1 MGFILDGLETESYDR
16 QYSDRELLNRIV
28 GYFRPYGGRM
38 ALIAVMITLNSVM
51 GALGP
56 IVIARAIGLLET
68 NPTTVTM
75 ALIALGVSLVGA
87 SAWVFNY
94 VRQMFSARVTSNVV
108 LKLRE
113 DVFNATVRHDMS
125 FYDEHPS
132 GKIVSRVTSD
142 TQDFAEVVNLTLNM
156 LSQLLLVAMLIIYLL
171 TVNASLTLL
180 LIAMAPFAA
189 AIALSFRR
197 LARRVTQN
205 ARRVTAIINAQI
217 QESISGILVAKS
229 FRQEAAIYD
238 TFDANNRQ
246 GYRVGL
252 TRGLTLSG
260 IFPLMGFASGLGTAI
275 VFFAGGL
282 ATRTTIAPAEWYLFM
297 QTVGFFWFPV
307 TSIASFWSQF
317 QDGLSAA
324 ERVFALIDREP
335 RVKQTAAES
344 VGPRAAEEQGS
355 RGEREQGREEAGEP
369 VAQAARVAQAVQLAG
384 MEERKG
390 AAEKESRGEQE
401 LLAGESTPAPLHPR
415 SSAATPPTYGRIEF
429 RHVRFSYTDREVV
442 LPDFSLDIRAGETV
456 ALVGHTGAG
465 KSSIGKL
472 ITRFYEFQGGEITL
486 DGRDIR
492 TLDLGQ
498 YRRQIGLVPQ
508 EPFLFAGTVADNIR
522 YGRPEAGAPEVER
535 AARAISGGEWLAA
548 LPAGLETDVGERG
561 GNLSMG
567 QRQLVALARVVLKD
581 PAIFILDEATAS
593 IDPFTETQIQEG
605 LQEIMRDRTSLII
618 AHRLFTV
625 RHADRIIVIRDGRI
639 IEEGKHEELLA
650 AGGHYAELYN
660 TYFRHQALEYVE
672 SSAWRKDSTSVD
684 NPSDPL

>member
-1 MGFILDGLETESYDR
+1 MGFILDGLDTESYDR
-16 QYSDRELLNRIV
+16 SYSDRELLNRIIS
-28 GYFRPYGGRM
+28 YFRPHGGKM
-38 ALIAVMITLNSVM
+38 GVIAVMITLNSVM

-68 NPTTVTM
+68 NPAVVTM
-75 ALIALGVSLVGA
+75 ILVALGVSLVGA
-87 SAWVFNY
+87 SAWGFNY
-94 VRQMFSARVTSNVV
+94 IRQIFSARVTSNVV

-113 DVFNATVRHDMS
+113 DVFNATVRHDLS

-142 TQDFAEVVNLTLNM
+142 TQDFADVVNLTLNM
-156 LSQLLLVAMLIIYLL
+156 LSQLFLVVLLIFYLV
-171 TVNASLTLL
+171 TVNVKLTLM
-180 LIAMAPFAA
+180 LIAMAPFAS

-205 ARRVTAIINAQI
+205 ARRVTATINAQI
-217 QESISGILVAKS
+217 QESISGILIAKS
-229 FRQEAAIYD
+229 FRQEPAIYD
-238 TFDANNRQ
+238 TFSANNRQ

-260 IFPLMGFASGLGTAI
+260 IFPLMGLASGLGTAI
-275 VFFAGGL
+275 LIYFGGQ
-282 ATRTTIAPAEWYLFM
+282 ATRGPAGISTAEWYLFM
-297 QTVGFFWFPV
+297 QTVGFFWFPM

-317 QDGLSAA
+317 QDGLAAA

-335 RVKQTAAES
+335 RVVQTGNEP
-344 VGPRAAEEQGS
+344 VGS
-355 RGEREQGREEAGEP
+355 RIRNEESGITN
-369 VAQAARVAQAVQLAG
+369 G
-384 MEERKG
+384 DG
-390 AAEKESRGEQE
+390 AADGRH
-401 LLAGESTPAPLHPR
+401 LP
-415 SSAATPPTYGRIEF
+415 PPTRGHIEF

-442 LPDFSLDIRAGETV
+442 LPDFSLDIRAGETI

-472 ITRFYEFQGGEITL
+472 ITRFYEFQDGQILL

-498 YRRQIGLVPQ
+498 YRLQIGLVPQ
-508 EPFLFAGTVADNIR
+508 EPFLFDGTVADNIR
-522 YGRPEAGAPEVER
+522 YGRPEATDEDVAR
-535 AARAISGGEWLAA
+535 AARTVSGGEWLAS
-548 LPAGLETDVGERG
+548 LPEGLNTDVGERG
-561 GNLSMG
+561 GSLSMG

-581 PAIFILDEATAS
+581 PSIFILDEATAS
-593 IDPFTETQIQEG
+593 IDPFTESQIQEG
-605 LQEIMRDRTSLII
+605 LQEVMRDRTSLVI

-625 RHADRIIVIRDGRI
+625 RHADRIIVMRDGQI

-660 TYFRHQALEYVE
+660 TYFRHQSLDAIMDPT
-672 SSAWRKDSTSVD
+672 WRVGDD
-684 NPSDPL
+684 EREW

>member
-16 QYSDRELLNRIV
+16 QYSDRELLDRII
-28 GYFRPYGGRM
+28 GYFRPHTKPM
-38 ALIAVMITLNSVM
+38 ALVAVMITLNSVM

-56 IVIARAIGLLET
+56 IVIARSVGLLET
-68 NPTTVTM
+68 NPATTTM
-75 ALIALGVSLVGA
+75 ALLALGVSLIGA

-94 VRQMFSARVTSNVV
+94 IRQMFSARVTSNVV

-156 LSQLLLVAMLIIYLL
+156 VSQLLLVVMLIAYLL
-171 TVNASLTLL
+171 TVNSWLTLL

-197 LARRVTQN
+197 LARTVTQN
-205 ARRVTAIINAQI
+205 ARRVTATINAQI
-217 QESISGILVAKS
+217 QESISGILIAKG
-229 FRQEAAIYD
+229 FRQESAIYA

-260 IFPLMGFASGLGTAI
+260 IFPLMGLASGLGTAI
-275 VFFAGGL
+275 VFYFGGL
-282 ATRTTIAPAEWYLFM
+282 ATLTSIAPAEWYLFM

-335 RVKQTAAES
+335 KVQQT
-344 VGPRAAEEQGS
+344 GN
-355 RGEREQGREEAGEP
+355 EP
-369 VAQAARVAQAVQLAG
+369 VGARITNYELRITNEEGRADDSELVTLNSSLVA
-384 MEERKG
+384 
-390 AAEKESRGEQE
+390 
-401 LLAGESTPAPLHPR
+401 
-415 SSAATPPTYGRIEF
+415 PPTRGRIEF

-472 ITRFYEFQGGEITL
+472 ITRFYEFQGGEILL

-498 YRRQIGLVPQ
+498 YRMQIGLVPQ
-508 EPFLFAGTVADNIR
+508 EPFLFAGTVAANIR
-522 YGRPEAGAPEVER
+522 YGRPEATDDDVL
-535 AARAISGGEWLAA
+535 AAAHAVSGGEWLAS
-548 LPAGLETDVGERG
+548 LPLGLQTDVGERG
-561 GNLSMG
+561 GSLSMG

-581 PAIFILDEATAS
+581 PAIFVLDEATAS
-593 IDPFTETQIQEG
+593 IDPFTESQIQEG
-605 LQEIMRDRTSLII
+605 LQEIMRDRTSLVI

-625 RHADRIIVIRDGRI
+625 RHADRIIVMRDGQI
-639 IEEGKHEELLA
+639 IEQGKHEELLA

-660 TYFRHQALEYVE
+660 TYFRHQSLDAILDP
-672 SSAWRKDSTSVD
+672 AWRTAGDA
-684 NPSDPL
+684 